1 VVAVLLDDNLVISVV
16 IAILLDDNIVISI
29 VILLNDHRLLAIAI
43 PLIVARP
50 DCYANRPNADTY
62 LFCDGRHCA
71 ANTRYGSNYQC
82 NTNSHCDLLQ
92 LLSSSKET
100 PSVTYCS
107 GWVREERYF
116 AERMSAPPRETK
128 STAGFHTGG
137 AFLM

>member
-1 VVAVLLDDNLVISVV
+1 M
-16 IAILLDDNIVISI
+16 
-29 VILLNDHRLLAIAI
+29 
-43 PLIVARP
+43 
-50 DCYANRPNADTY
+50 
-62 LFCDGRHCA
+62 RH
-71 ANTRYGSNYQC
+71 NYQC
-82 NTNSHCDLLQ
+82 KTNCHITLPK
-92 LLSSSKET
+92 LLSSTNET